1 MQGYAQ
7 EICRTRFFVGLRIEV
22 NAPGVLAA
30 IRPCLKDHLLHLHM
44 EIGPF
49 TQVKKDLIVCLFLPF
64 FAVRVNQMHQIH
76 PQIVID
82 SRPANDSL
90 VF

>member
-1 MQGYAQ
+1 
-7 EICRTRFFVGLRIEV
+7 
-22 NAPGVLAA
+22 
-30 IRPCLKDHLLHLHM
+30 M

-49 TQVKKDLIVCLFLPF
+49 TQVKKDIWSFAFLDIS
-64 FAVRVNQMHQIH
+64 AVRVNQMHQIH